1 MIAFEAERCRDLA
14 FATAREWLETD
25 GLGGYASGTVS
36 GAHTRR
42 YHSHLTA
49 ALAPPVRRHLFLSKL
64 EEYLHL
70 PGGPVD
76 LSTNLYRGAVHP
88 RGFERLI
95 RFALEP
101 FPTWTYAVGP
111 LRLRKRLFLLHGSPT
126 VVLLYDLR
134 GAEAPV
140 PLEVRPLLAFR
151 DARHLTHENRFLNRE
166 VRVGPGRL
174 GFALYAGL
182 PALHCF
188 HEAEDF
194 AAEGLWYRQFEYPAE
209 LARGL
214 PGHEDLYS
222 PGALTFL
229 LRPGESRALV
239 ASLRSDP
246 PSSPPETLA
255 AGEIQR
261 RTALVAGVGPD
272 PLAQALTAAADQFLV
287 QRGEGLSVI
296 AGYPWFEDWGRDT
309 MIALPGLTLATG
321 RFTEARAILATFAA
335 AVDRGMIPN
344 RFPEAGGAPE
354 WGTIDASLWFVH
366 ACERYLAASG
376 NVEAVREDLYPA
388 LAEVMR
394 HHFEGTRYGIRVDAD
409 GLLTG
414 GESGLQLTW
423 MDAKVGDWVVTPR
436 RGKAVEVN
444 ALWHNACAGMAAVAK
459 ACGFPRDAV
468 RYRAAATTAAPA
480 FNRLFW
486 NEAAGCCYD
495 VVDGEVRDGRI
506 RPNQLLAISLPAP
519 VLEEARW
526 PSVLTVIERALL
538 TPVGLRT
545 LAPGDPEYRGRYE
558 GDQWSRDAAYHQGT
572 IWPWLLGP
580 YITATLKVRG
590 RRREVVARLQA
601 LLEPFRAHL
610 AEAGLNTVSEIFD
623 GDPPHHPR
631 GCIAQAW
638 SVAELLRVMR
648 EDLATPADP

>member
-1 MIAFEAERCRDLA
+1 MIAFGPERCRDLA

-42 YHSHLTA
+42 YHGHLMA
-49 ALAPPVRRHLFLSKL
+49 AVAPPVRRHLFLSKL

-88 RGFERLI
+88 RGFEHLV

-101 FPTWTYAVGP
+101 FPTWTYALGT
-111 LRLRKRLFLLHGSPT
+111 LRLRKRLFLLHGFPT
-126 VVLLYDLR
+126 VVLLYDLQ

-151 DARHLTHENRFLNRE
+151 DAHHLTHENPFLNRE

-174 GFALYAGL
+174 AFALYAGL

-188 HEAEDF
+188 HEAEEF
-194 AAEGLWYRQFEYPAE
+194 APEGLWYRQFEYPAE

-214 PGHEDLYS
+214 DGNEDLYS

-229 LRPGESRALV
+229 LRPGESRALL
-239 ASLRSDP
+239 ASLRPDP
-246 PSSPPETLA
+246 PWARPEALA

-261 RTALVAGVGPD
+261 RAGLVLGAGPD
-272 PLAQALTAAADQFLV
+272 PLTQVLTVAADQFLV
-287 QRGEGLSVI
+287 RRGEGRSVI

-309 MIALPGLTLATG
+309 MIALPGLTLSTG
-321 RFTEARAILATFAA
+321 RFAEARVVLATFAA
-335 AVDRGMIPN
+335 AVNRGMVPN
-344 RFPEAGGAPE
+344 RFPEAGSPPE
-354 WGTIDASLWFVH
+354 FNTIDASLWFVH
-366 ACERYLAASG
+366 ACERYLATSG
-376 NVEAVREDLYPA
+376 NVGVVQEELYPA
-388 LAEVMR
+388 LAEVMG
-394 HHFEGTRYGIRVDAD
+394 HHFAGTRYGIRVDSD

-414 GESGLQLTW
+414 GEAGVQLTW

-436 RGKAVEVN
+436 HGKAVEVN
-444 ALWHNACAGMAAVAK
+444 ALWHNACAGMAAVAA
-459 ACGFPRDAV
+459 ACGFPRDAG
-468 RYRAAATTAAPA
+468 RYRAAAADARAA

-486 NEAAGCCYD
+486 NNAAGCCYD
-495 VVDGEVRDGRI
+495 VVDGEARDPRI

-526 PSVLTVIERALL
+526 PSVLAIVERELL

-545 LAPGDPEYRGRYE
+545 LARGDPEYRGRYE
-558 GDQWSRDAAYHQGT
+558 GDQRSRDAAYHQGT
-572 IWPWLLGP
+572 VWPWLLGP
-580 YITATLKVRG
+580 YLTAALKVHG
-590 RRREVVARLQA
+590 RSQEVVARLRA
-601 LLEPFRAHL
+601 LLEPLRAHL
-610 AEAGLNTVSEIFD
+610 AEAGLNTISEIFD
-623 GDPPHHPR
+623 GDPPHRPG

-638 SVAELLRVMR
+638 SVAEVLRLLR
-648 EDLATPADP
+648 EELWAS

>member
-1 MIAFEAERCRDLA
+1 MITFEADRCRDLA

-42 YHSHLTA
+42 YHGHLMA

-88 RGFERLI
+88 RGFERLL
-95 RFALEP
+95 RFALDP
-101 FPTWTYAVGP
+101 FPTWTYAVAS
-111 LRLRKRLFLLHGSPT
+111 LRLRKRLFLRHGSPT
-126 VVLLYDLR
+126 VVLLYDLQE
-134 GAEAPV
+134 AEGPV

-151 DARHLTHENRFLNRE
+151 DAHHLTHENRFLNRE

-174 GFALYAGL
+174 DFALYAGL

-188 HEAEDF
+188 HDAEDF

-222 PGALTFL
+222 PGTLTFL
-229 LRPGESRALV
+229 LRPGEPRALV
-239 ASLRSDP
+239 ASLLPDP
-246 PSSPPETLA
+246 PPDRPETLA
-255 AGEIQR
+255 AAEIQR
-261 RTALVAGVGPD
+261 RTALIAGAGPD
-272 PLAQALTAAADQFLV
+272 PLDRALTAAADQFLV
-287 QRGEGLSVI
+287 RRGEGQSVM
-296 AGYPWFEDWGRDT
+296 AGYPWFEDWGRDA
-309 MIALPGLTLATG
+309 MIALPGLTLATA
-321 RFTEARAILATFAA
+321 RFPEARAILGTFAA

-344 RFPEAGGAPE
+344 RFPEAGDAPE
-354 WGTIDASLWFVH
+354 WGSIDASLWFVY

-376 NVEAVREDLYPA
+376 NVGAVREGLYPA

-394 HHFEGTRYGIRVDAD
+394 QHVEGTRYGIRVEED

-414 GESGLQLTW
+414 GEAGLQLTW
-423 MDAKVGDWVVTPR
+423 MDAKVEDWVVTPR

-444 ALWHNACAGMAAVAK
+444 ALWHNACAGMAVMAG
-459 ACGFPRDAV
+459 ACGFPRDAA
-468 RYRAAATTAAPA
+468 RHRAAAAAARGA

-495 VVDGEVRDGRI
+495 VVDGEVRDPRI

-526 PSVLTVIERALL
+526 PSVLGVLERELL
-538 TPVGLRT
+538 TPAGLRT

-558 GDQWSRDAAYHQGT
+558 GDQRSRDAAYHQGT
-572 IWPWLLGP
+572 AWPWLLGP
-580 YITATLKVRG
+580 YVTAALKVHG
-590 RRREVVARLQA
+590 RSREVVARLRT

-631 GCIAQAW
+631 GCIVQAW
-638 SVAELLRVMR
+638 SVAELLRVLR
-648 EDLATPADP
+648 EDLAAPADP